1 MSGTREKILVT
12 LLNSP
17 RSTISDLAVAAGI
30 NAISVRHHL
39 ASLQAGDLIQ
49 SEEERHGV
57 GRPRLIYSLSEKGV
71 EQFPTSYL
79 KLTNHLLEQMQAIL
93 PDAMLKKVLDQVAED
108 ITAGYIDQV
117 KGLPMNERL
126 NLVKRLLK
134 EEGFL
139 IEWKNTADGYEIR
152 EISCPYHHVGR
163 GHPEICSIDQAVL
176 SKLLEIPVT
185 RISCILRGDN
195 HCTYIIP
202 SVNKR

>member
-1 MSGTREKILVT
+1 MSGTREKILLT
-12 LLNSP
+12 LLNHP
-17 RSTISDLAVAAGI
+17 RSTISDLADAAGI

-39 ASLQAGDLIQ
+39 SSLQAGDLIQ

-57 GRPRLIYSLSEKGV
+57 GRPRLVYSLSEKGV

-79 KLTNHLLEQMQAIL
+79 KLANHLLEQMQSVL
-93 PDAMLKKVLDQVAED
+93 PDAMLKKVLDRVALD
-108 ITAGYIDQV
+108 IAAEYMDQV
-117 KGLPMNERL
+117 RGLPMDERL
-126 NLVKRLLK
+126 NLIKRLLK

-139 IEWKNTADGYEIR
+139 IEWKKTTEGYEIR
-152 EISCPYHHVGR
+152 EISCPYHHIGR

-202 SVNKR
+202 SNKR